1 MRQLYYPDSRNSE
14 GIRYKLFHIIFGYQQ
29 RSSII
34 FDVVL
39 VLAILLSVAVLMAD
53 SINSLNRD
61 YSQLLFKLDWFF
73 TLLFTI
79 EYLIRLWVVRD
90 PVRYA
95 RSFYGVIDLL
105 AILPIYLAFFFPESG
120 IQYLAVIR
128 ILRILR
134 VFDVLH
140 MHRYQRETSVLVDAF
155 ANSWRKVLVFLVG
168 VLTIIIIFGTFLF
181 VIEGPEHGFTSIP
194 TSMYW
199 AVISVSTV
207 GYGDISPG
215 TPFGQFIASILVLIG
230 YGIIAVPT
238 GIYSA
243 QVYQSMRNQK
253 DGRACQECGLSGHD
267 TDAQFCRKC
276 GYELK
281 VIDRDGGDISE
292 AKAEQT

>member
-1 MRQLYYPDSRNSE
+1 
-14 GIRYKLFHIIFGYQQ
+14 
-29 RSSII
+29 
-34 FDVVL
+34 
-39 VLAILLSVAVLMAD
+39 MAD
-53 SINSLNRD
+53 SINSVNQH
-61 YSQLLFKLDWFF
+61 YSPLLFKLDWFF

-79 EYLIRLWVVRD
+79 EYIIRLWIVRD

-95 RSFYGVIDLL
+95 RSFYGIIDLL
-105 AILPIYLAFFFPESG
+105 AILPAYLALLFPESG

-140 MHRYQRETSVLVDAF
+140 MHRYQRETSILIDAF
-155 ANSWRKVLVFLVG
+155 ANSWRKVLVFLTG
-168 VLTIIIIFGTFLF
+168 VLTIIIIFGTILF
-181 VIEGPEHGFTSIP
+181 VIEGPQHGFTSIP
-194 TSMYW
+194 TAMYW

-243 QVYQSMRNQK
+243 QVYQSMRNPK
-253 DGRACQECGLSGHD
+253 DQRTCPECGLN
-267 TDAQFCRKC
+267 
-276 GYELK
+276 
-281 VIDRDGGDISE
+281 V
-292 AKAEQT
+292 

>member
-1 MRQLYYPDSRNSE
+1 MRQFYYPDSRNTE
-14 GIRYKLFHIIFGYQQ
+14 GIRHKLFHIIFGYQQ
-29 RSSII
+29 RNSII
-34 FDVVL
+34 FDVML
-39 VLAILLSVAVLMAD
+39 VIAILLSVAVLMVD
-53 SINSLNRD
+53 SLNQDYNSL
-61 YSQLLFKLDWFF
+61 LFRLDWFF

-79 EYLIRLWVVRD
+79 EYITRLWVVRD
-90 PVRYA
+90 PMRYA

-105 AILPIYLAFFFPESG
+105 AILPTYIALLFPESG

-140 MHRYQRETSVLVDAF
+140 MQRYQRETSILIDAF
-155 ANSWRKVLVFLVG
+155 SNSWRKVLVFLVG
-168 VLTIIIIFGTFLF
+168 VITIIIIFGTFLYI
-181 VIEGPEHGFTSIP
+181 IEGPEYGFTSIP

-199 AVISVSTV
+199 ALISVSTV
-207 GYGDISPG
+207 GYGDISPA

-243 QVYQSMRNQK
+243 QVYQSLSKQK
-253 DGRACQECGLSGHD
+253 DGRACQECSLRGHD
-267 TDAQFCRKC
+267 ADAKFCRRC

-281 VIDRDGGDISE
+281 DISHHE
-292 AKAEQT
+292 TSKDKTKQV